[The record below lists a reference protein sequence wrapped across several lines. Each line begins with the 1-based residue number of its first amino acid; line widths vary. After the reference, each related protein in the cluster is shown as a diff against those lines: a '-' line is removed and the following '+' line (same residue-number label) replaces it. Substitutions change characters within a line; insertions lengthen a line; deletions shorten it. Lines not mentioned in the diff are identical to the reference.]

1 MSNITLLHGNDQLED
16 SMLRSIL
23 LFNAQKTT
31 NSSKDLL
38 LKAIL
43 SIITYGDGK
52 YGLSEINNILKERFN
67 VTYAAEDLNK
77 HISKLKDKGFITQG
91 QNNKYQAITNIKKG
105 QDFYIQIDKETDS
118 LINGILERT
127 RTSNIT
133 ISQNNE
139 MKMREN
145 IRQALSVYY
154 KMYGY
159 SFLGLKE
166 NSKHKSMLDAVDI
179 VRKGLPDNL
188 GKALVGAIAD
198 ALNEPT
204 SQERDILEKWA
215 RAFVAMEVINLDPS
229 LRNFKATKLREK
241 SFVIDTDIALHVLTT
256 HAKYS
261 SVYRQMISLL
271 KNAGCKLYIPYIIV
285 DEIQNHI
292 DAAQKRYSFEG
303 SSWSSMTDEL
313 LENKIA
319 NVFVE
324 DYVKIVR
331 NDEYKRDLQFE
342 TYISNFYDSEEPS
355 LLMNKLKDVFGKD
368 FILLEELESLDNEL
382 KKKLAEK
389 IKYLTTISEKGTRR
403 DEVKNTQI
411 AEADASLYLTIRQM
425 NRDVKGNDKPLSQKA
440 YLLTKSQKTISCAKE
455 LGIYDK
461 NIICDPFALLS
472 VLQEMGMFA
481 GHEFEIVNLFENP
494 FLAYTA
500 NLIWDE
506 VKPLL
511 DKGAKLKYAEIHR
524 LRIDA
529 DANID
534 KILTCETLEERTSEA
549 KRLSERGY
557 FFANDLLKIQQEIE
571 KKDRDIQ
578 EKDTQLTKQQEE
590 ILYLKNLLE
599 DKTKKEKKQ
608 QYIER
613 TLSSSKKK
621 KKKTG
626 KK

>member
-1 MSNITLLHGNDQLED
+1 
-16 SMLRSIL
+16 
-23 LFNAQKTT
+23 
-31 NSSKDLL
+31 
-38 LKAIL
+38 
-43 SIITYGDGK
+43 
-52 YGLSEINNILKERFN
+52 
-67 VTYAAEDLNK
+67 
-77 HISKLKDKGFITQG
+77 
-91 QNNKYQAITNIKKG
+91 
-105 QDFYIQIDKETDS
+105 
-118 LINGILERT
+118 
-127 RTSNIT
+127 
-133 ISQNNE
+133 
-139 MKMREN
+139 MREN

-166 NSKHKSMLDAVDI
+166 NSKHKSMLDAVDV

-198 ALNEPT
+198 TLNEPT
-204 SQERDILEKWA
+204 TQESDILEKWA

-241 SFVIDTDIALHVLTT
+241 SFVIDTDIALNVLTT

-261 SVYRQMISLL
+261 AVYRQMISLL

-324 DYVKIVR
+324 DYVKIIR
-331 NDEYKRDLQFE
+331 SDEYKRDLPFE

-382 KKKLAEK
+382 KKQLAEK

-403 DEVKNTQI
+403 DEGKNTQI

-472 VLQEMGMFA
+472 ILQEMGMFA

-524 LRIDA
+524 LRIDV

-534 KILTCETLEERTSEA
+534 KILTCDTLEERTNEA

-557 FFANDLLKIQQEIE
+557 IFANDLLNIQQEIE

-578 EKDTQLTKQQEE
+578 EKDTQLAKQQEE
-590 ILYLKNLLE
+590 ILHLKKLLE
-599 DKTKKEKKQ
+599 EKMKKEKKQ

-621 KKKTG
+621 KTG

>member
-1 MSNITLLHGNDQLED
+1 MSNITLLRGNDQLED

-38 LKAIL
+38 LKAIF

-52 YGLSEINNILKERFN
+52 YGLNEINSILKERFD
-67 VTYAAEDLNK
+67 VIYVAEELNQQ
-77 HISKLKDKGFITQG
+77 ISKLKNKGLITQCP
-91 QNNKYQAITNIKKG
+91 NDKYQAITNKKQG
-105 QDFYIQIDKETDS
+105 QDFYVQIEKETDS

-127 RTSNIT
+127 KISNII

-166 NSKHKSMLDAVDI
+166 NSKHKSMLDAVDV

-198 ALNEPT
+198 TLNEPT
-204 SQERDILEKWA
+204 PQESDILEKWA

-241 SFVIDTDIALHVLTT
+241 SFIIDTDIALHVLTT

-324 DYVKIVR
+324 DYVKIIR
-331 NDEYKRDLQFE
+331 SDEYKRDLPFE
-342 TYISNFYDSEEPS
+342 TYISNFYDSDEPS

-472 VLQEMGMFA
+472 ILQEMGMFA

-524 LRIDA
+524 LRIDV

-534 KILTCETLEERTSEA
+534 KILTCDTLEERTNEA

-557 FFANDLLKIQQEIE
+557 IFANDLLNIQQEIE

-590 ILYLKNLLE
+590 ILYLKKLLE
-599 DKTKKEKKQ
+599 EKMKKEKKQ

-621 KKKTG
+621 KTG

>member
-52 YGLSEINNILKERFN
+52 YGLNEINNILKERFD
-67 VTYAAEDLNK
+67 VTYVAEELNQQ
-77 HISKLKDKGFITQG
+77 ISKLKNKGLIIQCP
-91 QNNKYQAITNIKKG
+91 NDKYQAITNKKQG
-105 QDFYIQIDKETDS
+105 QDFYVQIEKETDS

-166 NSKHKSMLDAVDI
+166 NSKHKNVLDAVDV

-241 SFVIDTDIALHVLTT
+241 SFVIDTDIALNVLTT

-261 SVYRQMISLL
+261 VVYRQMITLL
-271 KNAGCKLYIPYIIV
+271 RNAGCKLYIPYIVV

-292 DAAQKRYSFEG
+292 DAAQK
-303 SSWSSMTDEL
+303 D
-313 LENKIA
+313 
-319 NVFVE
+319 
-324 DYVKIVR
+324 IV
-331 NDEYKRDLQFE
+331 
-342 TYISNFYDSEEPS
+342 
-355 LLMNKLKDVFGKD
+355 LKVQ
-368 FILLEELESLDNEL
+368 
-382 KKKLAEK
+382 
-389 IKYLTTISEKGTRR
+389 
-403 DEVKNTQI
+403 V
-411 AEADASLYLTIRQM
+411 
-425 NRDVKGNDKPLSQKA
+425 
-440 YLLTKSQKTISCAKE
+440 
-455 LGIYDK
+455 GI
-461 NIICDPFALLS
+461 
-472 VLQEMGMFA
+472 Q
-481 GHEFEIVNLFENP
+481 
-494 FLAYTA
+494 
-500 NLIWDE
+500 
-506 VKPLL
+506 
-511 DKGAKLKYAEIHR
+511 
-524 LRIDA
+524 
-529 DANID
+529 
-534 KILTCETLEERTSEA
+534 
-549 KRLSERGY
+549 
-557 FFANDLLKIQQEIE
+557 
-571 KKDRDIQ
+571 
-578 EKDTQLTKQQEE
+578 
-590 ILYLKNLLE
+590 
-599 DKTKKEKKQ
+599 
-608 QYIER
+608 
-613 TLSSSKKK
+613 
-621 KKKTG
+621 
-626 KK
+626 